1 VHWLA
6 VGVQLATAVVELER
20 VKAAVDIGVTKMVNE
35 PNTHVEARKR
45 NIQATNSTTSSCDQ
59 AEACRDAAS
68 GTEQSSVSSSAASSV
83 EKKMLLRA

>member
-1 VHWLA
+1 
-6 VGVQLATAVVELER
+6 VELVG

-45 NIQATNSTTSSCDQ
+45 HRQATNSTTSSCDK
-59 AEACRDAAS
+59 AEACGDAAS

-83 EKKMLLRA
+83 EKEMLLRA